1 MSECCTTACES
12 ETTKGKP
19 VCPVCAHKG
28 TKVGLK
34 TMLQHIKQ
42 PWSYVFDD
50 TQYYFCSHMDCDV
63 IYFSE
68 RNIFRKV
75 DVRTTIGI
83 KEESDD
89 TMICFCFGVS
99 KADIK
104 MDKSIKDF
112 VITQTKQAMCA
123 CETANPSGRC
133 CLKDF
138 FD

>member
-1 MSECCTTACES
+1 M
-12 ETTKGKP
+12 
-19 VCPVCAHKG
+19 CPACAHKG

-50 TQYYFCSHMDCDV
+50 MQYYFCSRPSCDV
-63 IYFSE
+63 IYFSDGK
-68 RNIFRKV
+68 IFRKV
-75 DVRTTIGI
+75 DIRTAVGI
-83 KEESDD
+83 KEASDD
-89 TMICFCFGVS
+89 ALICFCFGVS
-99 KADIK
+99 KADVK
-104 MDKSIKDF
+104 KDKSIKDF

-138 FD
+138 ID